1 MSYFTLESRI
11 QFNDASDSEDSF
23 TLDYAISK
31 IDLKREARKKRQA
44 RRDEENKEDLY
55 NEKIQAVNDAK
66 DFLRDHFA
74 ALQEKDKLL

>member
-44 RRDEENKEDLY
+44 HRDEENKEELY
-55 NEKIQAVNDAK
+55 NEKI
-66 DFLRDHFA
+66 
-74 ALQEKDKLL
+74 

>member
-31 IDLKREARKKRQA
+31 IDLKREARKKRQGLK
-44 RRDEENKEDLY
+44 DEESKEELY
-55 NEKIQAVNDAK
+55 NEKI
-66 DFLRDHFA
+66 
-74 ALQEKDKLL
+74 

>member
-44 RRDEENKEDLY
+44 HRDEENKEDLY
-55 NEKIQAVNDAK
+55 NEKI
-66 DFLRDHFA
+66 
-74 ALQEKDKLL
+74 

>member
-31 IDLKREARKKRQA
+31 IDLKREARKKRQGLK
-44 RRDEENKEDLY
+44 DEESKEELY

-74 ALQEKDKLL
+74 AL